1 MSFPEG
7 SNLRVNSQQKHVPS
21 CRIKMIPAKLL
32 YINEFPET
40 RGIVVSDGLGLKK
53 GRRPSVECAGRKVV
67 SLGHVFLGP
76 KIQS

>member
-1 MSFPEG
+1 
-7 SNLRVNSQQKHVPS
+7 
-21 CRIKMIPAKLL
+21 MIPAKLL

-53 GRRPSVECAGRKVV
+53 GGEGQALNVLGERLWV
-67 SLGHVFLGP
+67 SGDVFLGP

>member
-7 SNLRVNSQQKHVPS
+7 SNLRASSFHQVPS
-21 CRIKMIPAKLL
+21 YRIKMIPAKLL

-53 GRRPSVECAGRKVV
+53 ARRPSVECDGRKVV
-67 SLGHVFLGP
+67 SFG
-76 KIQS
+76 